1 VPAPQHFTF
10 GPFRLDAETGELTA
24 GANVVKLTPKT
35 TAVLRL
41 LGERAGELV
50 GKRELFAK
58 VWAGRVVSDAAL
70 TSCIQE
76 LRRAL
81 GDDPRRPKYLE
92 TLHRRGYRLL
102 VPLVRGGHA
111 ADVMAAPPNEIVGR
125 RRELA
130 ELEAAMTRAR
140 SGSRQIVFVAGE
152 AGIGK
157 TALIDAFVAA
167 AVRDTGLLHASG
179 RCTEHYGSSEPYLPL
194 LDALTSAARGPHG
207 EDVLEALR
215 RRAPS
220 WLAQLPGLLDDVEL
234 ERLVRRS
241 AGATRE
247 RMLRELADAVEGIC
261 AARPLLLRLEDLH
274 WSDASTLDW
283 LGFVARRP
291 QAARLLIVASIRSDE
306 SLPRDHPLA
315 ALRAELPLRAACRI
329 VELPPLTPDDVAEY
343 LGRRFAPAASGTLPG
358 IDSLAATIHGRTEG
372 NPLFVVTVTNDLV
385 ARGALQQVADNW
397 VLRSAERDIAAAV
410 PGDLRRV
417 IELLLDRQSDRER
430 TVLEAA
436 SAVGREFS
444 AAAVAAALRDET
456 QAVEAVCAALARR
469 GQLLDVAGAQS
480 WPDGTLA
487 SGYSFRH
494 ELYRA
499 ALYDRLPTAT
509 RAQWHARIGD
519 RLEAAFGP
527 HARERSAELAAHFE
541 RGRDV
546 PRAVL
551 HHHAAGDNASRRNA
565 PREAIDHYRRALE
578 LLAELPDSH
587 QRALR
592 EIELNIAL
600 GPALLASQGWGA
612 AEAERAYS
620 RAQQLSA
627 RTGATREMFTAL
639 WGLWV
644 YRWGQDRLDD
654 AQALGEQLL
663 ALAERTS
670 DDSLHLQAHHALW
683 ATCLPR
689 GQILA
694 CVEHA
699 IAGEGVYVAE
709 RHGGLAARFGNHD
722 ACACAAQFRAWALA
736 LHGDAQQS
744 RALAERAL
752 AMTKEHD
759 HPFGRALSLF
769 FAGAL
774 HQILREPE
782 LAERHARAAV
792 DVAAEQGFKL
802 IEAWSSAV
810 VGWSVAMRGDET
822 GPERIVAAIAAARAT
837 GTLQFQ
843 TLFYA
848 ILADACLRAR
858 RTNDGLAAAAQGL
871 EIAQRTGERF
881 CEAELLRLDGELALA
896 AAAAAPP
903 PGAAAL
909 RERSRK
915 SLERS
920 LESARA
926 QAAHLLEVRCAV
938 SLLRAGVAPNDG
950 AAELRSAVAR
960 LGADAACVDAGE
972 ARDALAAVDATG
984 RAGPR

>member
-1 VPAPQHFTF
+1 MHVPAPQHFTL
-10 GPFRLDAETGELTA
+10 GPYRLDAETGELTGGEMA
-24 GANVVKLTPKT
+24 VKLTPKT

-102 VPLVRGGHA
+102 VPLMRGAVAPDA
-111 ADVMAAPPNEIVGR
+111 ATAPPNGIVGR
-125 RRELA
+125 QRELA
-130 ELEAAMTRAR
+130 ELEAALARVR
-140 SGSRQIVFVAGE
+140 SGSRQIVFVVGE

-157 TALIDAFVAA
+157 TALIDAFVAE
-167 AVRDTGLLHASG
+167 AVRDTGIAYASG
-179 RCTEHYGSSEPYLPL
+179 RCTEHYGATEPYLPL
-194 LDALTSAARGPHG
+194 LDALGMAARGPHG
-207 EDVLEALR
+207 ETVVEVLR

-220 WLAQLPGLLDDVEL
+220 WLPQLPALLDDAEL
-234 ERLVRRS
+234 ERLQRRV

-274 WSDASTLDW
+274 WSDVSTLDW
-283 LGFVARRP
+283 LGFVGRRP
-291 QAARLLIVASIRSDE
+291 EGARLLVLASIRSVE
-306 SLPRDHPLA
+306 SLPRDHPLT
-315 ALRAELPLRAACRI
+315 ALRAELPLRAHGRI
-329 VELPPLTPDDVAEY
+329 VELPPLEPADVGEY
-343 LGRRFAPAASGTLPG
+343 LGRRFGPPG
-358 IDSLAATIHGRTEG
+358 GVLAGVEKLAATIHARTEG

-385 ARGALQQVADNW
+385 ARGALKQVDGKW
-397 VLRSAERDIAAAV
+397 VLRADEREIAAAI

-436 SAVGREFS
+436 SAAGRAFS
-444 AAAVAAALRDET
+444 AAAVAAALQEET

-469 GQLLDVAGAQS
+469 GQLLDVAAAES

-487 SGYSFRH
+487 SAYSFRH

-499 ALYDRLPTAT
+499 ALYDRLPVAT

-519 RLEAAFGP
+519 RLEAAFGS
-527 HARERSAELAAHFE
+527 HARERSAELAAHFD
-541 RGRDV
+541 RGRDL

-551 HHHAAGDNASRRNA
+551 YHHAAGDNASRRNA

-578 LLAELPDSH
+578 LLAQLPDSH
-587 QRALR
+587 QRAQR

-612 AEAERAYS
+612 PEAERAYA

-627 RTGATREMFTAL
+627 RTGATRELFTAL
-639 WGLWV
+639 WGLWM
-644 YRWGQDRLDD
+644 YRWGQDQLDD

-663 ALAERTS
+663 ALAERTA
-670 DDSLHLQAHHALW
+670 DDALHLQARHALW

-689 GQILA
+689 GEILA

-699 IAGEGVYVAE
+699 AAGEGVYVAE

-722 ACACAAQFRAWALA
+722 ACACALQFRAWALA
-736 LHGDAQQS
+736 LHGDVESA
-744 RALAERAL
+744 RTLAERAL
-752 AMTKEHD
+752 AMTEELD
-759 HPFGRALSLF
+759 HPFGRALCLF

-774 HQILREPE
+774 HQILHEPV
-782 LAERHARAAV
+782 LAERHARAAL

-802 IEAWSSAV
+802 IEAWSSVV
-810 VGWSVAMRGDET
+810 VGWSAALRGEET
-822 GPERIVAAIAAARAT
+822 AAVERIVAAIAAARAT
-837 GTLQFQ
+837 GTQQFQ
-843 TLFYA
+843 TLLYA
-848 ILADACLRAR
+848 ILADACLHAHRAA
-858 RTNDGLAAAAQGL
+858 DGLAATAKGL
-871 EIAQRTGERF
+871 EIAERTGERF

-903 PGAAAL
+903 ADAAAL
-909 RERSRK
+909 RHRSRRA
-915 SLERS
+915 LDRS
-920 LESARA
+920 LEVARS
-926 QAAHLLEVRCAV
+926 QAAHLLEARCAA
-938 SLLRAGVAPNDG
+938 SL
-950 AAELRSAVAR
+950 
-960 LGADAACVDAGE
+960 AD
-972 ARDALAAVDATG
+972 LF
-984 RAGPR
+984 